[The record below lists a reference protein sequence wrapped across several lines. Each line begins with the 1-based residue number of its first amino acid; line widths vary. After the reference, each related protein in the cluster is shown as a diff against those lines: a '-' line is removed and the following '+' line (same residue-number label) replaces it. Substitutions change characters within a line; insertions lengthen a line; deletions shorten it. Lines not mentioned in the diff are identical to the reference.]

1 MRSLRTTTVLFVTGR
16 VGPSLSRVER
26 SWLPL
31 MAALVAEQANV
42 LVVGAPR
49 GPIVAPARA
58 LGATIAPYH
67 VDRFNIW
74 ITRNRLRAYMK
85 RHEPTVAFGT
95 GYRADV
101 PLRLAARGLP
111 VKVVSATHCGGWPPR
126 GVGPLSTW
134 GRRWMQRRTRGRV
147 DAFAVDC
154 RALADMLEADGVP
167 SGAIHVLP
175 PGIDIAA
182 VRRDVALGTG
192 IPGGAPLVGY
202 AGALERSRGLGTLA
216 AAAPAIRK
224 RVPDVRVIVAG
235 EGPARLG
242 LAAGGPESRVE
253 LFGRVPSVPAV
264 LAALD
269 VCVFPSSE
277 PGIPTSL
284 LEAAALGR
292 PIVATDVPGVSEVFE
307 NGREIVLVPRGDAA
321 ALAGAVCDLLGDPD
335 RARALGEAARLRVI
349 DDYSASAAAARGL
362 ALIRALTG

>member
-1 MRSLRTTTVLFVTGR
+1 MSPLRTATVLFVTGR

-31 MAALVAEQANV
+31 MAALVAERANV

-85 RHEPTVAFGT
+85 RHEPTVAFGA
-95 GYRADV
+95 GYRADA

-111 VKVVSATHCGGWPPR
+111 VKVVSSAHCGGWPPH
-126 GVGPLSTW
+126 GMGPLSTW
-134 GRRWMQRRTRGRV
+134 GRRWMERRTRGRV

-154 RALADMLEADGVP
+154 RGLADMLEADGIP
-167 SGAIHVLP
+167 AGAIHVIP
-175 PGIDIAA
+175 PGIDIGTVIRDAA
-182 VRRDVALGTG
+182 IAFEMPEGHPR
-192 IPGGAPLVGY
+192 VGY

-216 AAAPAIRK
+216 TAAPAIRERHPEA
-224 RVPDVRVIVAG
+224 RVLVAG

-242 LAAGGPESRVE
+242 LLPASLDGRIE
-253 LFGRVPSVPAV
+253 LVGRPASVPAF
-264 LAALD
+264 LSTLD
-269 VCVFPSSE
+269 VCVFPSSA

-292 PIVATDVPGVSEVFE
+292 PIVACDVDGIREMFADGV
-307 NGREIVLVPRGDAA
+307 EIALVPQGNAP
-321 ALAGAVCDLLGDPD
+321 ALAEAVSALLDDPEH
-335 RARALGEAARLRVI
+335 ARTLGKAARLRAI
-349 DDYSASAAAARGL
+349 DDYSAAAATRRGMDF
-362 ALIRALTG
+362 IRTLSA